1 MQEGELVFNT
11 SRISAEKCDDKKH
24 DHFITHQW
32 FKLGKIDV
40 LKIRQFGNGEIIIII
55 FICDSNINSY
65 WLCLNTASARSKQTK
80 NCLSLPKQ
88 TEMRTSHCVEK
99 YRAIVGE
106 GVECA
111 VAVFGASCLHAHAL
125 SVCYIYDSLSIII
138 Q

>member
-1 MQEGELVFNT
+1 MIQTLTVIGYVSIQL
-11 SRISAEKCDDKKH
+11 
-24 DHFITHQW
+24 QP
-32 FKLGKIDV
+32 G
-40 LKIRQFGNGEIIIII
+40 
-55 FICDSNINSY
+55 
-65 WLCLNTASARSKQTK
+65 SKQTK

-106 GVECA
+106 GVEYA

-125 SVCYIYDSLSIII
+125 SVCYIYDSLSMII

>member
-1 MQEGELVFNT
+1 M
-11 SRISAEKCDDKKH
+11 
-24 DHFITHQW
+24 
-32 FKLGKIDV
+32 

-55 FICDSNINSY
+55 FICDSNINS
-65 WLCLNTASARSKQTK
+65 LCLNTASARSKQTK
-80 NCLSLPKQ
+80 NGLSLPKQ

-125 SVCYIYDSLSIII
+125 SVCYIYDSLSMII